1 MAVTGKSAVRT
12 QTKKNNGSKSSNST
26 YDLLIVGGGIT
37 GANILWDSTL
47 RGMKSVLLEKND
59 YASGTSQATSKMIH
73 GGLRYLKNFELG
85 LVRESLR
92 ERATLARITPNA
104 VQTMGFLTPI
114 YSLSEKF
121 VLKVGM
127 EMYNALSYDRNRN
140 ICEDRLIPKYSYLSR
155 EQMILESPTLAR
167 ENLKGAY
174 LYYDYLNVN
183 PERHTCEFIFS
194 AREKGAESRNYT
206 EVTSIRPEEDGIYR
220 VIAKDKVTGKE
231 TEYKTKAIVNAAGPW
246 ADFVESLAGVPA
258 DKHLVRSKGIHV
270 ITRKICGD
278 KTVVSKKRDGTHI
291 FIIPWRNKTIIG
303 TTDTE
308 YPDSPDRFR
317 VTKRDIEELLNEINS
332 SFGYTDLTLEDVDFY
347 YGGLRPLVED
357 PGQKT
362 STYNA
367 SRKTEIFDHKDGGFP
382 GFFTAMGGKYTT
394 SRAVAEEVVNRVAD
408 FLPGNF
414 RSCETH
420 LVPTSTGD
428 YSDLASL
435 IQDLSRRYPKIDGAK
450 LELLSGRYGSQ
461 AFSILEHSSAQEE
474 SYLLQNG
481 ETFYECELRFIAKR
495 EDIRFASDFFF
506 RRSGVGVPGMPEE
519 RETLRI
525 VNSLGKQLRWNA
537 AAVKK
542 ETQSVKERYRIF

>member
-1 MAVTGKSAVRT
+1 EKSIP
-12 QTKKNNGSKSSNST
+12 GSIAMCHISHS
-26 YDLLIVGGGIT
+26 YHE
-37 GANILWDSTL
+37 GA
-47 RGMKSVLLEKND
+47 
-59 YASGTSQATSKMIH
+59 
-73 GGLRYLKNFELG
+73 
-85 LVRESLR
+85 
-92 ERATLARITPNA
+92 
-104 VQTMGFLTPI
+104 
-114 YSLSEKF
+114 
-121 VLKVGM
+121 
-127 EMYNALSYDRNRN
+127 
-140 ICEDRLIPKYSYLSR
+140 C
-155 EQMILESPTLAR
+155 
-167 ENLKGAY
+167 